1 MYSQDQPSSLSKP
14 SDTTASGD
22 SFLLLLICLYL
33 ELESQIKTP
42 RSYLELLFAT
52 HQMIEL
58 QDFVYLSPYL
68 DIWSICM
75 WFFGNRKLGF
85 LLLQI
90 CQQSVFIAPLSGDI
104 FDLDMLWFQK
114 TWFFFGSSYGCD
126 GSGNGRKPHSQST
139 NPNLLH
145 LSENTLLSISSLPHL
160 PQLIENWPLAHQKVY
175 TALLPLIINFQTSE
189 TGKSHS

>member
-114 TWFFFGSSYGCD
+114 TWFFLDLLMDVMVLGMVENLTLNPRTLIFSIYLRIPCFLF
-126 GSGNGRKPHSQST
+126 PHFLT
-139 NPNLLH
+139 CLN
-145 LSENTLLSISSLPHL
+145 SLKIDH
-160 PQLIENWPLAHQKVY
+160 
-175 TALLPLIINFQTSE
+175 
-189 TGKSHS
+189 